1 MHLANNIVS
10 RPAAKIIMDFSRGC
24 KSVLSLM
31 DAEVENSASID
42 DSGSGSDGYHSEP
55 EADERK

>member
-1 MHLANNIVS
+1 
-10 RPAAKIIMDFSRGC
+10 MDFSRGC

-31 DAEVENSASID
+31 DGEVGNVNSE

-55 EADERK
+55 ESDEKR

>member
-1 MHLANNIVS
+1 ME
-10 RPAAKIIMDFSRGC
+10 FSRGC

-31 DAEVENSASID
+31 DGEVSIVD